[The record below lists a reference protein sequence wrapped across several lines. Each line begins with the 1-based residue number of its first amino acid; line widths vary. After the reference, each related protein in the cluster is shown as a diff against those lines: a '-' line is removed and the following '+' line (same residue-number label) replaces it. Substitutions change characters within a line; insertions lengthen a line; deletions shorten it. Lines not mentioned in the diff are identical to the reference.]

1 MAVGGKTMRTGKIE
15 TANRLAQYHFNA
27 EPNLRAIFVLEPLG
41 SDDDDEPVKLLE
53 VVDGSVAKDIFAIGF
68 APDASAGIP
77 YRSVV
82 VEVSPNELP
91 QLQHRGFVDIRG
103 RKWKIGEELVRGT
116 VAA

>member
-1 MAVGGKTMRTGKIE
+1 MPSGKRKI
-15 TANRLAQYHFNA
+15 AHLLAQYHFNA

-53 VVDGSVAKDIFAIGF
+53 VVDGSVAKDTFAVGF
-68 APDASAGIP
+68 APDPGAGIP

-82 VEVSPNELP
+82 VEISPRELP
-91 QLQHRGFVDIRG
+91 ELKDRGFLMIRG
-103 RKWKIGEELVRGT
+103 RKWKIGEEVVRDP